1 MRVSSPT
8 GPAAKTERLLNL
20 VLCLLYTRRPL
31 PKSKIRDIV
40 PQYGDA
46 ASDEAFDRMFERDKD
61 ELRELGIPLVTAEI
75 GGVWDDEVGYRI
87 DQREYALPDID
98 FEPDELAVL
107 GLASRTWAHASLA
120 GPAAQALRKLKA
132 AGIERDGDSLIGIEP
147 RLGTSEPAFEPV
159 KNAVVGQQTISFGY
173 RTGGQGEVN
182 TRRVQP
188 WGLASWHGRWY
199 LTGHDLDRGAARVF
213 RLSRIDGAVTVDRR
227 AEPYVVPG
235 DHRAQEMI
243 RTTVGEQEPRTSVVR
258 VREGRGQSLRRR
270 GSEVASGAGTDGTDG
285 TDGTTGEWTTLE
297 VPFTDPY
304 AFADEVSG
312 YGADVVV
319 HEPAEVRG
327 LVVERLRGA
336 VAAHAAAHG
345 SAHTATHTAAHGSAR
360 TGGPTGGAA

>member
-1 MRVSSPT
+1 MSSPT

-87 DQREYALPDID
+87 DQREYALPDIE

-182 TRRVQP
+182 TRTVQP

-199 LTGHDLDRGAARVF
+199 LTGFDLDREAPRVF
-213 RLSRIDGAVTVDRR
+213 RLSRIDGAVSVVRR
-227 AEPYVVPG
+227 AEPYVVPA

-243 RTTVGEQEPRTSVVR
+243 RTTVGEQAPRSAVLR
-258 VREGRGQSLRRR
+258 VRDGRGQSLRRR
-270 GSEVASGAGTDGTDG
+270 GTPTTDLGTETALAEATSEAAPADR
-285 TDGTTGEWTTLE
+285 GEWTTLA

-319 HEPAEVRG
+319 DAPTEVRD
-327 LVVERLRGA
+327 LVVERLKGA
-336 VAAHAAAHG
+336 VAAHAA
-345 SAHTATHTAAHGSAR
+345 
-360 TGGPTGGAA
+360 TGGTA

>member
-1 MRVSSPT
+1 VSSPT

-87 DQREYALPDID
+87 DQREYALPDIE

-132 AGIERDGDSLIGIEP
+132 AGIERDVDSLIGIEP

-159 KNAVVGQQTISFGY
+159 KDAVVGQQTISFGY

-182 TRRVQP
+182 ARTVQP

-199 LTGHDLDRGAARVF
+199 LTGHDLDRDAPRVF
-213 RLSRIDGAVTVDRR
+213 RLSRIDGAVSVVRR
-227 AEPYVVPG
+227 AEPYAVPA
-235 DHRAQEMI
+235 DHRAQEMV
-243 RTTVGEQEPRTSVVR
+243 RSTVGEQEPRTAVVL

-270 GSEVASGAGTDGTDG
+270 GTEVEPSPQP
-285 TDGTTGEWTTLE
+285 EWTTLE

-319 HEPAEVRG
+319 GDPAEVRD

-336 VAAHAAAHG
+336 VQAHAAAHG
-345 SAHTATHTAAHGSAR
+345 VADPAAQRAAHA
-360 TGGPTGGAA
+360 GGAA